1 MFDGT
6 LGTCKTDPVEFELK
20 EDSKPICLQTY
31 PVPKLNGEML
41 KEEVDRLV
49 ILGFLDLENDSERGS
64 PSLAQPKPKPNQVSF
79 LG

>member
-1 MFDGT
+1 
-6 LGTCKTDPVEFELK
+6 
-20 EDSKPICLQTY
+20 
-31 PVPKLNGEML
+31 ML